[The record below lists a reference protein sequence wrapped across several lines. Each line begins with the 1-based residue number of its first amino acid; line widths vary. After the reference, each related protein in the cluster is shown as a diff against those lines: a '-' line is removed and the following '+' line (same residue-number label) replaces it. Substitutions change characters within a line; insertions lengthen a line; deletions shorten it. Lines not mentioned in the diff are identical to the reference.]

1 VLIEQPYGGPKV
13 TKDGV
18 TVAKAVELEDN
29 YENLGAKLVQDV
41 ASNTNDQAGDG
52 TTAATVL
59 ARAIA
64 QEGFNAVSA
73 GLIPKDLQVRAVQID
88 ACACFFCTTQRHSLV
103 LTHTRCGVHQCT
115 RETSSR
121 SLLAFLRLRLCL
133 RLRFG

>member
-1 VLIEQPYGGPKV
+1 MLIEQPYGGPKV

-88 ACACFFCTTQRHSLV
+88 AFACFFCTTQRHSLV
-103 LTHTRCGVHQCT
+103 LTRTRCGGAAMHQ
-115 RETSSR
+115 RNFLSVPSHLSSV
-121 SLLAFLRLRLCL
+121 AFA
-133 RLRFG
+133 F